1 MSGSAM
7 YVISE
12 QAEAY
17 LEAIARFVREVRDEE
32 AAFESILA
40 TVLFTDI
47 VGSTAR
53 QAELGDVRWHELIS
67 EHHHRIRG
75 CLARYRG
82 RELDAAG
89 DGFFAAFDGV
99 ALRASHRRVPEDRRE
114 SRRARGLDRRQGD
127 VARGAVGRSSRRPC
141 ATSWPARASRSPN
154 AASTS

>member
-1 MSGSAM
+1 MPGSAM

-82 RELDAAG
+82 RELDTAG
-89 DGFFAAFDGV
+89 DG
-99 ALRASHRRVPEDRRE
+99 
-114 SRRARGLDRRQGD
+114 
-127 VARGAVGRSSRRPC
+127 SSRRSTDRC
-141 ATSWPARASRSPN
+141 ARSGARVRSRRRSPHSAWSCAPGFTPASAGRSTGKSAGSRSRSAPG
-154 AASTS
+154 